1 MNQKFLVATSFI
13 TILKKDCR
21 LLPVEDNSKLWSSL
35 VNNQTL
41 QVEYIEHYYDDVQL
55 YHIIIV
61 TIDMLIFMLAF
72 LNVAPSQ
79 EDIRFGFHLLVSWR
93 INQRKI
99 KVEYCFPFPLAH
111 NNVGC
116 HYHTSLL
123 YVVRILLHA
132 LSRIRTTRG

>member
-79 EDIRFGFHLLVSWR
+79 EDIRFGFHLLVS
-93 INQRKI
+93 
-99 KVEYCFPFPLAH
+99 
-111 NNVGC
+111 
-116 HYHTSLL
+116 
-123 YVVRILLHA
+123 
-132 LSRIRTTRG
+132 